1 MFYRNFLKCA
11 FESIIEIRIWKFKLE
26 NNKENRNKEKRK
38 EKSSPGPILALLGP
52 TSCAAQ
58 LHFFSPTPT

>member
-52 TSCAAQ
+52 TSCAA
-58 LHFFSPTPT
+58 